1 MRATTI
7 AAACLLLLAESSFGQ
22 SVPAT
27 PRPPTQTAT
36 QISRSGKSL
45 LQAYVS
51 AWNRHDFAALE
62 TLLTPD
68 SVHED
73 IAWGFRS
80 QGPAQI
86 KDSLRMMIESEP
98 DMDWRLTTI
107 IGTGPIVAAEW
118 TWTATFTGDTPVGHF
133 VRKRVST
140 RGVSVVVTENGR
152 IKRFTDYYDMASTF
166 AKAPTD
172 TPASKK

>member
-7 AAACLLLLAESSFGQ
+7 AVACSILLAGSSFEQ
-22 SVPAT
+22 AVPAT
-27 PRPPTQTAT
+27 PPSPTQSAT
-36 QISRSGKSL
+36 QTSRSGKSL
-45 LQAYVS
+45 LRAYVS
-51 AWNRHDFAALE
+51 AWNRHDFAALDA
-62 TLLTPD
+62 LLTAD
-68 SVHED
+68 AVHED

-86 KDSLRMMIESEP
+86 NDSLRMMIDSEP
-98 DMDWRLTTI
+98 DMDWRLTTV

-133 VRKRVST
+133 VRKRISG
-140 RGVSVVVTENGR
+140 RGVSVVVIENGR
-152 IKRFTDYYDMASTF
+152 IKRFTDYYDMASFFPKT
-166 AKAPTD
+166 PTE